1 MSAKDQAHKL
11 PENPGVYMMKN
22 TDDTVIYVGKAK
34 NLKRRVSS
42 YFLPNRDAKT
52 TALVAKIDH
61 IDYIITG
68 NEYEALVLENNLIKK
83 YNPHYNILLKDGKSY
98 PLIKITNEEY
108 PRVYKTR
115 RILPDGASYYGP
127 FPKVKQLED
136 YVELIRSTYHLRLCS
151 GVLKKRD
158 KPCLYYHIHKCLG
171 PCIGNANKKEYSE
184 EVAEIKE
191 FL

>member
-1 MSAKDQAHKL
+1 MSAKDQARSL

-22 TDDTVIYVGKAK
+22 IDDTVIYVGKAK
-34 NLKRRVSS
+34 NLKRRVNS

-52 TALVAKIDH
+52 SALVAKIDH

-98 PLIKITNEEY
+98 PLIKITNEEF

-115 RILPDGASYYGP
+115 RILPDNSSYYGP
-127 FPKVKQLED
+127 FPKGKQLED
-136 YVELIRSTYHLRLCS
+136 YIELKSLRGFQFHHPYFQHGIELYQLDYH
-151 GVLKKRD
+151 
-158 KPCLYYHIHKCLG
+158 
-171 PCIGNANKKEYSE
+171 
-184 EVAEIKE
+184 
-191 FL
+191 F